1 MARRTRPSARR
12 PARPPPLAPRRLPP
26 PHRRRV
32 MKPLLAQARAET
44 LMTLRRGESVLLA
57 LGIPVGLLAF
67 FSVVDVLPTPTKHP
81 VDFLAPGI
89 LALAVMSTA
98 MVSL

>member
-1 MARRTRPSARR
+1 
-12 PARPPPLAPRRLPP
+12 
-26 PHRRRV
+26 

-44 LMTLRRGESVLLA
+44 VMTLRRGESVLLA

-81 VDFLAPGI
+81 VDEIHSGDGRRRRQIKRESPPGGQPSQ
-89 LALAVMSTA
+89 LPVEQQLKQETQPEGGDGRAGHRG
-98 MVSL
+98 